1 LTPARL
7 PDEDS
12 MSGPRVDPSLLR
24 AVSYCL
30 GDRGAAASDA
40 EALDLA
46 ERLYAI
52 RDEATAARVREAL
65 GPGGVAALR
74 RAAAAMRAECT
85 TPRVAHEAARWE
97 ACEELA
103 RRIDVMLADAPPAR

>member
-1 LTPARL
+1 
-7 PDEDS
+7 

-30 GDRGAAASDA
+30 RDRSAGGADA

-46 ERLYAI
+46 ERLYAL

-65 GPGGVAALR
+65 GADGVAALR
-74 RAAAAMRAECT
+74 RAAEAMRAECK
-85 TPRVAHEAARWE
+85 TPGLAHEAARWE

-103 RRIDVMLADAPPAR
+103 RRLEVMLADEPPAL